1 MRIIVLDSD
10 TLDFDQTAWSDL
22 RQLGELELYGHTPHE
37 PSVLIDRIKGC
48 EAVFTNKVPL
58 SSEVL
63 EASPTLKFV
72 GVLATGYNII
82 DIEAAKRLGKTVC
95 NVPGYG
101 TSTTA
106 QHAVAL
112 GLELCNQV
120 AIHSESVHSGEW
132 ISSKHFSYW
141 KQAPLELES
150 MTVGIVGFGTIGR
163 RVGATYHALGA
174 RVIASARTPRNT
186 PDWEGFEWVSNEEL
200 FEQSDLVSLHCPQT
214 PEMTGF
220 VNAERLSTMK
230 TGALFVNTAR
240 GGLVDEAALAS
251 ALRNGELGGAAL
263 DVLTVE
269 PMAKDC
275 PLIGAPNCL
284 ITPHIAWASEP
295 ARRRLLQASVDNL
308 IAFQNN
314 SPVNV
319 VSV

>member
-1 MRIIVLDSD
+1 MSIKII
-10 TLDFDQTAWSDL
+10 TLYQIFTCL
-22 RQLGELELYGHTPHE
+22 FCRE
-37 PSVLIDRIKGC
+37 IDY
-48 EAVFTNKVPL
+48 KVNRVWN
-58 SSEVL
+58 EN
-63 EASPTLKFV
+63 
-72 GVLATGYNII
+72 G
-82 DIEAAKRLGKTVC
+82 TVTFQRKK
-95 NVPGYG
+95 V
-101 TSTTA
+101 
-106 QHAVAL
+106 
-112 GLELCNQV
+112 
-120 AIHSESVHSGEW
+120 W
-132 ISSKHFSYW
+132 F
-141 KQAPLELES
+141 
-150 MTVGIVGFGTIGR
+150 
-163 RVGATYHALGA
+163 
-174 RVIASARTPRNT
+174 
-186 PDWEGFEWVSNEEL
+186 